1 MLLPTPIYIIYYD
14 PYNVCNHIAGCFL
27 LFFVHMLFLEQII
40 MVALWI
46 LFILMVKLD
55 KKRENYNELW

>member
-46 LFILMVKLD
+46 LFILMV
-55 KKRENYNELW
+55 